1 MKRLLLLTCFC
12 VLAMLSVA
20 LFSCDDND
28 ILDNEA
34 VTIWFE
40 SYTGEKISPQTI
52 GKGMKAAEP
61 SINKQR
67 AGYNFLGWY
76 KGDKKWDFEK
86 DTVSENITLTAKW
99 EPYISFVEVEGALWI
114 GGCDLLDTAVVDIP
128 REYNGRSVVGI
139 LPFAFADRKKIEA
152 VYIPSTVTE
161 IREGAFFG
169 CTALKKI
176 YCEAEIKPSGWSDS
190 IENSGAEFIFGYKK

>member
-12 VLAMLSVA
+12 LAMLSVA

-40 SYTGEKISPQTI
+40 SYTGEKISSQTI
-52 GKGMKAAEP
+52 GKGMKVTEP

-76 KGDKKWDFEK
+76 SGNKKWDFEK

-99 EPYISFVEVEGALWI
+99 ELYLSFVEVEGEFWV
-114 GGCDLLDTAVVDIP
+114 GGCDLINTSVVEIP
-128 REYNGRSVVGI
+128 KEYNGKTVVGI
-139 LPFAFADRKKIEA
+139 LSFAFADRKKITS
-152 VYIPSTVTE
+152 VYIPDTVKE
-161 IREGAFFG
+161 IQEGAFFG
-169 CTALKKI
+169 CTALEKI
-176 YCEAEIKPSGWSDS
+176 YCQATSLPERWSES
-190 IENSGAEFIFGYKK
+190 IENNGAEFVFGYNN